1 MTKKTA
7 ENQVVEEKEGFVD
20 GEGYPNCEGE
30 PCANMAEEAK
40 DETDTVAEESVAAE
54 QAQEQTEEQ
63 TEEEAPK
70 VEDIDWKDRYIRL
83 QAEFDNFRKRTLRE
97 KMALIESGGSDV
109 WKAVLPVLDDM
120 ERAIAASEKSEDIA
134 ALREG
139 EKLIYNKFVD
149 IMRQK
154 GVVAIEA
161 LDAEF
166 NPDLHEAVA
175 RFAAGEE
182 KSGKVIDVVQQG
194 YKQGEQVLRYAKVVV
209 GE

>member
-1 MTKKTA
+1 MTNKTS
-7 ENQVVEEKEGFVD
+7 ENQTVEEKEGVVE
-20 GEGYPNCEGE
+20 EGATTATENEAN
-30 PCANMAEEAK
+30 ANMAEEA
-40 DETDTVAEESVAAE
+40 EASADTVAEE
-54 QAQEQTEEQ
+54 
-63 TEEEAPK
+63 PK
-70 VEDIDWKDRYIRL
+70 VEEIDWKDKYLRL

-120 ERAIAASEKSEDIA
+120 ERAIAASEKSEDIS

-154 GVVAIEA
+154 GVVEIEA
-161 LDAEF
+161 LDTEF

-182 KSGKVIDVVQQG
+182 KSGKVIDVVQRG
-194 YKQGEQVLRYAKVVV
+194 YKQGEQVLRYTKVVV

>member
-1 MTKKTA
+1 MKKETA
-7 ENQVVEEKEGFVD
+7 DNQVIEEKEGFVE

-30 PCANMAEEAK
+30 PCANMAEEEQSA
-40 DETDTVAEESVAAE
+40 TDTVAEE
-54 QAQEQTEEQ
+54 
-63 TEEEAPK
+63 APK
-70 VEDIDWKDRYIRL
+70 VEEIDWRDKYLRL

-120 ERAIAASEKSEDIA
+120 ERAIAASEKSEDVA

-154 GVVAIEA
+154 GVVEIEA
-161 LDAEF
+161 RDTEF

-182 KSGKVIDVVQQG
+182 KSGKVIDVVQRG
-194 YKQGEQVLRYAKVVV
+194 YKQGEQVLRYTKVVV

>member
-7 ENQVVEEKEGFVD
+7 ENQIVEEKEGFVE
-20 GEGYPNCEGE
+20 GEAYPNCEGE
-30 PCANMAEEAK
+30 PCANMAEENEAAA
-40 DETDTVAEESVAAE
+40 DSVAEEQEAE
-54 QAQEQTEEQ
+54 T
-63 TEEEAPK
+63 PK
-70 VEDIDWKDRYIRL
+70 VEEIDWKDKYLRL

-120 ERAIAASEKSEDIA
+120 ERAIAASEKSEDIS

-154 GVVAIEA
+154 GVVEIEA
-161 LDAEF
+161 LDTTF
-166 NPDLHEAVA
+166 DPDLHEAVA

-182 KSGKVIDVVQQG
+182 KSGKVIDVVQRG
-194 YKQGEQVLRYAKVVV
+194 YKQGEQVLRYTKVVV

>member
-1 MTKKTA
+1 MNKKTA
-7 ENQVVEEKEGFVD
+7 KNQVIDEKEGFVE

-30 PCANMAEEAK
+30 PCANMAEEQS
-40 DETDTVAEESVAAE
+40 ETDTVAEEQKSEETPKAE
-54 QAQEQTEEQ
+54 E
-63 TEEEAPK
+63 
-70 VEDIDWKDRYIRL
+70 IDWKDKYIRL

-97 KMALIESGGSDV
+97 KMALVESGGSDV

-120 ERAIAASEKSEDIA
+120 ERAISASDKSEDIA

-139 EKLIYNKFVD
+139 EKLIYNKFID

-154 GVVAIEA
+154 GVVEIEA

-166 NPDLHEAVA
+166 NPDLHEAIA

-182 KSGKVIDVVQQG
+182 KSGKVIDVVQRG
-194 YKQGEQVLRYAKVVV
+194 YKQVEQVLRYAKVVV
-209 GE
+209 VE